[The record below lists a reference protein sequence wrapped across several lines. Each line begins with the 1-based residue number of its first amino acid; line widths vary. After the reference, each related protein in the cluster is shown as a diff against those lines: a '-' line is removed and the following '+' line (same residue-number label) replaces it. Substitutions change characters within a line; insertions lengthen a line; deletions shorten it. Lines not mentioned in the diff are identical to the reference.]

1 MLQGRPLTRISLPPP
16 LRQVSFKEG
25 SHSDAVLGL
34 SWNAEY
40 RNVLASASADRSVK
54 AWDLATL
61 TCQHTLT
68 HHTDKA
74 RQADAR
80 GPTLTRAQRLS
91 RGGGG
96 DGVQVQ
102 SVAWNPRH
110 ATVLLSGSFD
120 KTAALVGPVI
130 HIGACGRAGCDW
142 RGAWAGRLGR
152 QTCGWRVRR
161 R

>member
-1 MLQGRPLTRISLPPP
+1 M
-16 LRQVSFKEG
+16 KEG

-40 RNVLASASADRSVK
+40 RNVVASGSADRSVK

-68 HHTDKA
+68 HHTDK
-74 RQADAR
+74 
-80 GPTLTRAQRLS
+80 
-91 RGGGG
+91 
-96 DGVQVQ
+96 VQ